1 MSIDNIQKI
10 NKLAQE
16 LLSHGIV
23 SSRDEAVRRA
33 EQILDKKLT
42 GGQQDTTGQTIA
54 ADNTVALQNDPDYYK
69 NIIERTR
76 DQVQREMKNFS
87 EMLTVMASE
96 IDSIK
101 DEIRNI
107 KVNFRPQQA
116 QQMNTR
122 EEVNKELKEETQT
135 KVIEQKK
142 TNEPHP
148 KRGNFNS
155 GDVAIEKMFY
165 FGNKR

>member
-1 MSIDNIQKI
+1 
-10 NKLAQE
+10 
-16 LLSHGIV
+16 
-23 SSRDEAVRRA
+23 
-33 EQILDKKLT
+33 
-42 GGQQDTTGQTIA
+42 
-54 ADNTVALQNDPDYYK
+54 
-69 NIIERTR
+69 
-76 DQVQREMKNFS
+76 
-87 EMLTVMASE
+87 
-96 IDSIK
+96 
-101 DEIRNI
+101 
-107 KVNFRPQQA
+107 
-116 QQMNTR
+116 MNTR